1 MATSKTKGTN
11 AKIKQLKGIKAEK
24 VTDEQLK
31 RIQETVTSINK
42 GHMDVGKLETNKHAL
57 MHQISG
63 HQEVLQGLQNE
74 LEKEYGT
81 VDININDGTINYTK
95 ENVEAN
101 S

>member
-1 MATSKTKGTN
+1 MAKTK
-11 AKIKQLKGIKAEK
+11 KVVDLKPTK

-31 RIQETVTSINK
+31 RIQDTVSSINK
-42 GHMDVGKLETNKHAL
+42 GQMEVGKLETNKHAL
-57 MHQISG
+57 IHQISG
-63 HQEVLQGLQNE
+63 YQEALQVLQNE

-95 ENVEAN
+95 ENGEAN

>member
-1 MATSKTKGTN
+1 MAKTK
-11 AKIKQLKGIKAEK
+11 KVVDLKPTK

-31 RIQETVTSINK
+31 RIQDTVSSINK
-42 GHMDVGKLETNKHAL
+42 GQMEVGKLETNKHAL
-57 MHQISG
+57 IHQISG
-63 HQEVLQGLQNE
+63 YQEALQVLQNE

-95 ENVEAN
+95 ENGEAD

>member
-1 MATSKTKGTN
+1 MAKTK
-11 AKIKQLKGIKAEK
+11 KVVDLKPTK

-31 RIQETVTSINK
+31 KIQETVSSINK
-42 GHMDVGKLETNKHAL
+42 GQMEVGKLETNKHAL
-57 MHQISG
+57 IHQISG
-63 HQEVLQGLQNE
+63 YQEALQVLQNE

-95 ENVEAN
+95 ENGEAN